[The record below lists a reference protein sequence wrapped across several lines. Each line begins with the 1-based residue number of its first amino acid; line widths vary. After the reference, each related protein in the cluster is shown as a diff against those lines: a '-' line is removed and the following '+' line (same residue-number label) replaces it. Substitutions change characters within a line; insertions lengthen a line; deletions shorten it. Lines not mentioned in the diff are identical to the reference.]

1 LALRDIKSKF
11 EKNVGQRLKTSWP
24 AFGASR
30 HQNLKRMWANNKFD
44 CNQIS
49 GKILASVWRFAT
61 SKFEK
66 VLASVWRFATSNQN
80 LKKVG
85 QRLI

>member
-1 LALRDIKSKF
+1 
-11 EKNVGQRLKTSWP
+11 
-24 AFGASR
+24 
-30 HQNLKRMWANNKFD
+30 MWANNKFD

-85 QRLI
+85 QCLALRDIKSKFEKNVGQRLKRMLASV